1 MFIPDPDI
9 DFYSS
14 LIPDPGVK
22 KAPDSGSATLD
33 IPICISGNA
42 KIDPQVEAECLK
54 QNQEWEAWK
63 RKNNVTHYKPA
74 KIARDKASS
83 PSSSTPKPSPS
94 TKGKAGGKRGLKTG
108 GKALTGGRGNKFEA
122 RLAKQ
127 GKNKSVIL
135 S

>member
-1 MFIPDPDI
+1 
-9 DFYSS
+9 
-14 LIPDPGVK
+14 
-22 KAPDSGSATLD
+22 
-33 IPICISGNA
+33 
-42 KIDPQVEAECLK
+42 VEAECLK

-74 KIARDKASS
+74 KIARAKPSS
-83 PSSSTPKPSPS
+83 PSSSTPKSSPS
-94 TKGKAGGKRGLKTG
+94 TKGKAGGKRGLKTA

-127 GKNKSVIL
+127 GKKNKSLIL